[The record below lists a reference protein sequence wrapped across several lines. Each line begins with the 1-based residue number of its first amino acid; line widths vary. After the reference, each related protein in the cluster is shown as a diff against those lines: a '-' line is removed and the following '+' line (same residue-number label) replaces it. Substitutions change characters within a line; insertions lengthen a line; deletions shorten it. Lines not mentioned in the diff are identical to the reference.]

1 MEMKGLMGGF
11 YRISEWIM
19 RFSVTNLLWL
29 ITAVPFFLLSTP
41 LILSQTEDMAVM
53 QSTFLI
59 LAIVAPFTLFP
70 STSAMFS
77 LARKW
82 IIGEEDVPLF
92 KTFFIS
98 YKQNYVQSMLGGIIY
113 SIILIIIIVN
123 YKFYTGLENYAQI
136 LSVLFIMFL
145 VIVCISVFN
154 FFCVLSHLHMKTL
167 ALIKNAIFLTIGKP
181 FTSLTMMITNVII
194 IYICLFHFNLFL
206 AFFFMGSLV
215 AYMSFFHFHRMFQNI
230 QDKQQEL
237 ADKEKAEAEEKENQ
251 DSDNERNPY
260 ST

>member
-29 ITAVPFFLLSTP
+29 ITAFPFFLLST
-41 LILSQTEDMAVM
+41 LILFAQTEDMAVM
-53 QSTFLI
+53 QSTLI
-59 LAIVAPFTLFP
+59 LMAIVAPFTLFP

-82 IIGEEDVPLF
+82 VIGEEDVPLF

-98 YKQNYVQSMLGGIIY
+98 YKQNYVQSMLGGFIY
-113 SIILIIIIVN
+113 TLIVVIIVVN
-123 YKFYTGLENYAQI
+123 YRFYLTQENYFQI
-136 LSVLFIMFL
+136 LSVLFVMFL
-145 VIVCISVFN
+145 VVVSISLFN

-167 ALIKNAIFLTIGKP
+167 ALIKNSILITVGKP
-181 FTSLTMMITNVII
+181 FTSILMIVTNLFIM
-194 IYICLFHFNLFL
+194 YICIFHFNLFL

-215 AYMSFFHFHRMFQNI
+215 AYMTFFHFHRMFLKI
-230 QDKQQEL
+230 QDKQKEL
-237 ADKEKAEAEEKENQ
+237 EEAEKAAADENSQ
-251 DSDNERNPY
+251 DSDDEKNPFSKY
-260 ST
+260 

>member
-1 MEMKGLMGGF
+1 MKGLMGGF

-29 ITAVPFFLLSTP
+29 ITAVPFFILSTP
-41 LILSQTEDMAVM
+41 ILFGNSEDMAVM
-53 QSTFLI
+53 QSTL
-59 LAIVAPFTLFP
+59 LLMAIAAPFTLFP

-92 KTFFIS
+92 KTFFSS
-98 YKQNYVQSMLGGIIY
+98 YKQNYLQSMLGGIIY
-113 SIILIIIIVN
+113 SVLMVIMVVN
-123 YKFYTGLENYAQI
+123 YRFYLGLENYAQI
-136 LSVLFIMFL
+136 LSIFFIMFL
-145 VIVCISVFN
+145 VIVTISLFN

-181 FTSLTMMITNVII
+181 FTSLTMIITNLII
-194 IYICLFHFNLFL
+194 MYVCLFHFNLFL

-215 AYMSFFHFHRMFQNI
+215 AYMTFFHFYRMFQNI
-230 QDKQQEL
+230 QDKQKALEE
-237 ADKEKAEAEEKENQ
+237 KEKAEAEEKEKQEADGGN
-251 DSDNERNPY
+251 NPY
-260 ST
+260 SS